1 MSLIQIM
8 NQILIIFIVLVIVCL
23 LLSIIGLL
31 VEEDEVPEKI
41 WHVYN
46 GSNPITRALVDN
58 HNELFFTTPTPT
70 SCDEYNRFVTTYLA
84 DWLNIVST
92 YIEDPVNDYDDGMSS
107 IEGALHEFDMLVFKR
122 NFATRPKWM
131 EFWCTKKNMEKY
143 TPECLPYG
151 DFNGS
156 FIFGPDSKLKRTLGC
171 ECVQN
176 RCGIDKVTPGNWVED
191 ALNGM
196 YTEPKDKGFI
206 YDDIITNVSKVL
218 FPSSD
223 EPITCESQQIDIL
236 MLGNY
241 SVYLYEQ
248 ASESTREQA
257 SFELPD
263 CDQTMASHPKG
274 HDDYVSCDDQELIA
288 KLGHL
293 LGIAYETEANSRSVP
308 VVDVSS
314 ALVNFDDS
322 NC

>member
-1 MSLIQIM
+1 M

-70 SCDEYNRFVTTYLA
+70 SCHEYNRFVTTFIA
-84 DWLNIVST
+84 DVFNIVSKFG
-92 YIEDPVNDYDDGMSS
+92 EDPENELDDGMSS
-107 IEGALHEFDMLVFKR
+107 IRGAQHEFDMVVFKR
-122 NFATRPKWM
+122 NFATRPKMM
-131 EFWCTKKNMEKY
+131 EFWCTEKNMKKY

-151 DFNGS
+151 DFKNN

-171 ECVQN
+171 ECVQK
-176 RCGIDKVTPGNWVED
+176 RCGIDEDNPENWFVD

-196 YTEPKDKGFI
+196 YTEPKDKGFE

-223 EPITCESQQIDIL
+223 EPITCESHLIDSL
-236 MLGNY
+236 MIGNY

-257 SFELPD
+257 SFEPPA
-263 CDQTMASHPKG
+263 CDQIPASHPEG
-274 HDDYVSCDDQELIA
+274 HDDYVSCADQSLIA
-288 KLGHL
+288 KVGHL
-293 LGIAYETEANSRSVP
+293 IGIAYATEAASHSVSS
-308 VVDVSS
+308 VSS
-314 ALVNFDDS
+314 ALFNFDDS